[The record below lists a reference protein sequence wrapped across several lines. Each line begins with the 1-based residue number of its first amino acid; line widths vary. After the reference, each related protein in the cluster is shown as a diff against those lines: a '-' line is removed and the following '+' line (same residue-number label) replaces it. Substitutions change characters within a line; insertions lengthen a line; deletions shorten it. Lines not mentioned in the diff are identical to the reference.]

1 MRTHFV
7 DLLLLFIAGAGM
19 GVLFFGGLWWTV
31 QRLVTIEKPFYLMI
45 SSFFVRT
52 GLALAALYFV
62 MDGQW
67 QRLVPS
73 LLGVMVVRI
82 IMIRVLG
89 HR

>member
-1 MRTHFV
+1 MRTHFT
-7 DLLLLFIAGAGM
+7 DFLLLFIAGAGI

-31 QRLVTIEKPFYLMI
+31 QRLVTVEKTFHLMI
-45 SSFFVRT
+45 SSFFLRT
-52 GLALAALYFV
+52 GLALGALYFV

-73 LLGVMVVRI
+73 LLGVMVIRI
-82 IMIRVLG
+82 FMIRVIG